1 MITFKQFIQEKAMNP
16 SEFKK
21 TEGRQKSN
29 TLVGFEFE
37 CIVPGNSDLLADSP
51 DNREYVSLHNIDSL
65 AEINEYFEMSR
76 ADVRTIERE
85 YNNYSEEDE
94 LSFDEFVESE
104 YGSIYRL
111 VKDNGFEPK
120 FGWEADTKNDSSRV
134 YISEHPEGG
143 SEVVKQTFVNIE
155 DSLSDALG
163 VKATVEYKS
172 RSAHAKAKDWLITS
186 DQSIKGKEGDVG
198 VEIISPPTPLGEA
211 LEDLKTMFEWMKH
224 HSVETNITTGLHI
237 NLSMP
242 NIKDIDLV
250 KLVLFAGESH
260 VMKAFDRIANS
271 YTNPQIRSIINNV
284 TGNGTLPKEASEM
297 IALAKQN
304 LSSNKYSSV
313 NIEKIKDGYL
323 EFRMAGNVD
332 YHKDF
337 KKVRETVLRFVSAI
351 ESAVD
356 PEAERNEYLK
366 KLTKMLGKADEN
378 NQVPGISDK
387 SILNLLADE
396 SFDNMSKDIKAKMDK
411 AKSAEKPSK
420 IDPAWVEKLVY
431 DTYLAFKSAS
441 IKEPSLKQKAEFKV
455 ILKRLGININE
466 VKPTNP
472 KELAWVIKA
481 FNLK

>member
-21 TEGRQKSN
+21 TEGRQKTN

-51 DNREYVSLHNIDSL
+51 DNREYVSLNRIESL
-65 AEINEYFEMSR
+65 EEINEYFDLVKS
-76 ADVRTIERE
+76 DVRRIQGE
-85 YNNYSEEDE
+85 YDEYSGEDK
-94 LSFDEFVESE
+94 LSFNEFVESE

-111 VKDNGFEPK
+111 AKDNGLDPR

-134 YISEHPEGG
+134 YVTEHPEGG
-143 SEVVKQTFVNIE
+143 SEVVKQTFINIE

-198 VEIISPPTPLGEA
+198 VEIISPPTPLGKA

-250 KLVLFAGESH
+250 KLVLFTGESH

-351 ESAVD
+351 EIAVD
-356 PEAERNEYLK
+356 PEAERDEYLK
-366 KLTKMLGKADEN
+366 KLTRMLGKADEN
-378 NQVPGISDK
+378 NQVPGRSEK
-387 SILNLLADE
+387 SIYGLLSDASYE
-396 SFDNMSKDIKAKMDK
+396 TMSEDIKAKMAK
-411 AKSAEKPSK
+411 AKSAEKPLK
-420 IDPAWVEKLVY
+420 IDPDWAEELVY
-431 DTYLAFKSAS
+431 DMYYAFSEAS